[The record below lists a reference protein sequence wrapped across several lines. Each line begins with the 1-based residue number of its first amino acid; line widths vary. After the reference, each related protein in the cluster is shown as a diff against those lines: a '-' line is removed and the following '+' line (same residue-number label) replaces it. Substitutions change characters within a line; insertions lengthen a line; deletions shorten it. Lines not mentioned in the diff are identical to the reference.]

1 MKIFLLIVGG
11 LFVLFI
17 LYTFLMARRMK
28 KTPAE
33 ADSERIKIL
42 NDQTFATQIKSGVT
56 LVDFWAPW
64 CMPCK
69 MMIPVLNELA
79 EDESHNAK
87 IAKLN
92 VDENQKTAAKYG
104 VRSIPTSILF
114 KNGKEIKRFVGVK
127 PAQFFVKQIKSV

>member
-1 MKIFLLIVGG
+1 MKTVLLIIGG
-11 LFVLFI
+11 ALILFI
-17 LYTFLMARRMK
+17 AYAFIMARKLKRA
-28 KTPAE
+28 PAE
-33 ADSERIKIL
+33 DDSEKIKIL
-42 NDQTFATQIKSGVT
+42 DDKNFAQQIKSGTT

-79 EDESHNAK
+79 ESDEHNSN

-92 VDENQKTAAKYG
+92 VDENQQTAAKYG
-104 VRSIPTSILF
+104 VRSIPTSIVF

-127 PAQFFVKQIKSV
+127 PVDFFIKQLKNI

>member
-1 MKIFLLIVGG
+1 MKIFLLIIGG

>member
-1 MKIFLLIVGG
+1 MKIFLLIIGG

-17 LYTFLMARRMK
+17 LYTFIMARRMK
-28 KTPAE
+28 NAPAE
-33 ADSERIKIL
+33 ADSDKIKIL

-104 VRSIPTSILF
+104 VRGIPTSILF

-127 PAQFFVKQIKSV
+127 PAQFFVKQIKSI

>member
-1 MKIFLLIVGG
+1 MKIFLLTIGG
-11 LFVLFI
+11 LFVLLI
-17 LYTFLMARRMK
+17 LYTLIMARRMK
-28 KTPAE
+28 KTPAD
-33 ADSERIKIL
+33 ADNENIKIL
-42 NDQTFATQIKSGVT
+42 TDQSFDNQIKKGVT

-69 MMIPVLNELA
+69 MMIPVLNELSQ
-79 EDESHNAK
+79 DDSHDAI

-104 VRSIPTSILF
+104 VRSIPTSIIF

-127 PAQFFVKQIKSV
+127 PTQFFVKQIKSI

>member
-1 MKIFLLIVGG
+1 
-11 LFVLFI
+11 
-17 LYTFLMARRMK
+17 MK
-28 KTPAE
+28 KTPAD
-33 ADSERIKIL
+33 ADNENIKIL
-42 NDQTFATQIKSGVT
+42 TDQSFDNQIKKGVT

-69 MMIPVLNELA
+69 MMIPVLNELSQ
-79 EDESHNAK
+79 DDSHDAI

-104 VRSIPTSILF
+104 VRSIPTSIIF

-127 PAQFFVKQIKSV
+127 PTQFFVKQIKSI